1 MSQMYCYV
9 ADLLGFKNMILNL
22 PLKEQADR
30 VKDWIQF
37 VSEGINKF
45 NLPEHQLVSDTI
57 FIGAIDNDEGLE
69 NLLKFSKFMLENGIK
84 KSFLLRGAISYGDVT
99 WSKHISYGKA
109 IVDAYNFAN
118 NMNWIG
124 TACLPNVIK
133 DNSPLYTSDLIVA
146 YIVPMK
152 QGDVM
157 GLPAV
162 IWSIPEFQELLYY
175 TTGGG
180 LYPKGA
186 NPLNHSYLSKI
197 QNTELF
203 SQYVQKILSNNLPHN
218 QIYGCQPLELVVS
231 DCRNVNYMCLAKRPS
246 PAES

>member
-22 PLKEQADR
+22 PPKEQADR

-45 NLPEHQLVSDTI
+45 NLTEYQLVSDTI
-57 FIGAIDNDEGLE
+57 FIGAMDNEEGLE
-69 NLLKFSKFMLENGIK
+69 NLLRFSKYMLENGIK
-84 KSFLLRGAISYGDVT
+84 KSFLLRGAISHGDVT
-99 WSKHISYGKA
+99 WNKHISYGKA

-118 NMNWIG
+118 NMDWIG
-124 TACLPNVIK
+124 TACLPNIIK
-133 DNSPLYTSDLIVA
+133 DNSTLYGSTLIVS
-146 YIVPMK
+146 YIIPMK

-162 IWSIPEFQELLYY
+162 IWSIPAFQELLYFA
-175 TTGGG
+175 TGGG
-180 LYPKGA
+180 LYPKGTSPM
-186 NPLNHSYLSKI
+186 NYSYLSKI

-203 SQYVQKILSNNLPHN
+203 SQYVQKIISNNLPHN

-231 DCRNVNYMCLAKRPS
+231 DCRNIDHMCLGKKPS
-246 PAES
+246 SPES